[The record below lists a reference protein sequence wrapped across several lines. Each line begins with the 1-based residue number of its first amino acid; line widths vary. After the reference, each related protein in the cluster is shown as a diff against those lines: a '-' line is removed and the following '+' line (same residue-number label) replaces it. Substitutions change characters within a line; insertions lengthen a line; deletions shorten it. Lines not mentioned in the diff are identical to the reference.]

1 MTACHAA
8 LPSDELHLASAYN
21 VLLSPSSGRVRVL
34 TVGDGDLTYSV
45 ALARAY
51 GSRIALTA
59 TTFVDAD
66 ELVRTYELAAGCLE
80 ELAARGQQV
89 RHGIDATT
97 LEAADPPLG
106 TAFDHIVFNHPH
118 LGLGDLKDTEAHS
131 KRHSVLVAHYFASA
145 RALLAPAGQIHLTL
159 STSTSFVWSCH
170 SELGPWTGYL
180 GQPFAV
186 RSKKWAARRRFRGG
200 ALGSKHWLGQYGYE
214 HRRTAGDIDM
224 RVDKS
229 VELVRNALFRHLQE
243 SCDPTAGHAPG
254 KGKRGSKIRI
264 ALLLGYVGRPG
275 GCSFNGDEQERQ
287 RPTIEGEVL
296 AAACR
301 AWGEGAVVAVDRAV
315 RTEKHVHSTG
325 NVMALTL
332 SPTARWD
339 EAAFVAELANGGGN
353 HTGHGAG
360 DDPGQVSERPRG
372 ALLRLLAPARRIPDG
387 IFAGYMVPLRQ
398 VYHYAIEYEE
408 LFTPA
413 ERVMYVDGPV
423 AAAATTATT
432 MTTIHDERG
441 QKGAATSGGDPCPR
455 TLFLTP
461 LPDDMTE
468 QDLEDEVLAAATGQ
482 DMIKSGG
489 GAQQAGPLAIK
500 VAGVTL
506 INSSTA
512 EVEFETVAERDAL
525 VALLDGRR
533 WKGKALI
540 ALPAGEARAKSLV
553 HGRIRQA
560 MSRIVALSRSS
571 DASARRFVGV
581 KSRARNANTRWPLSR
596 CSSGISSDLRA
607 PGKSDAGRGTF
618 DWATR
623 DLVVLRW
630 AAKTF
635 PTEMVRRLTGVV
647 VKVVRGEEDES
658 YIDQCFSGEGSEAPA
673 AASRGSSGAGAGVR
687 AGAGATTTAAAG
699 ELTQMEEL
707 ALAEPRRMWLAD
719 CGFGAQTGAWC
730 RERLA
735 AETEAKVDVELAVV
749 AAVRRCY
756 GQPIIREEG
765 ESV

>member
-1 MTACHAA
+1 
-8 LPSDELHLASAYN
+8 
-21 VLLSPSSGRVRVL
+21 
-34 TVGDGDLTYSV
+34 
-45 ALARAY
+45 
-51 GSRIALTA
+51 
-59 TTFVDAD
+59 
-66 ELVRTYELAAGCLE
+66 
-80 ELAARGQQV
+80 
-89 RHGIDATT
+89 
-97 LEAADPPLG
+97 
-106 TAFDHIVFNHPH
+106 
-118 LGLGDLKDTEAHS
+118 
-131 KRHSVLVAHYFASA
+131 
-145 RALLAPAGQIHLTL
+145 
-159 STSTSFVWSCH
+159 
-170 SELGPWTGYL
+170 
-180 GQPFAV
+180 
-186 RSKKWAARRRFRGG
+186 
-200 ALGSKHWLGQYGYE
+200 
-214 HRRTAGDIDM
+214 
-224 RVDKS
+224 
-229 VELVRNALFRHLQE
+229 
-243 SCDPTAGHAPG
+243 
-254 KGKRGSKIRI
+254 
-264 ALLLGYVGRPG
+264 
-275 GCSFNGDEQERQ
+275 
-287 RPTIEGEVL
+287 
-296 AAACR
+296 
-301 AWGEGAVVAVDRAV
+301 
-315 RTEKHVHSTG
+315 
-325 NVMALTL
+325 
-332 SPTARWD
+332 
-339 EAAFVAELANGGGN
+339 
-353 HTGHGAG
+353 
-360 DDPGQVSERPRG
+360 
-372 ALLRLLAPARRIPDG
+372 
-387 IFAGYMVPLRQ
+387 MV
-398 VYHYAIEYEE
+398 
-408 LFTPA
+408 
-413 ERVMYVDGPV
+413 
-423 AAAATTATT
+423 
-432 MTTIHDERG
+432 
-441 QKGAATSGGDPCPR
+441 
-455 TLFLTP
+455 
-461 LPDDMTE
+461 
-468 QDLEDEVLAAATGQ
+468 
-482 DMIKSGG
+482 KSGG
-489 GAQQAGPLAIK
+489 GAQQAGPLAVK